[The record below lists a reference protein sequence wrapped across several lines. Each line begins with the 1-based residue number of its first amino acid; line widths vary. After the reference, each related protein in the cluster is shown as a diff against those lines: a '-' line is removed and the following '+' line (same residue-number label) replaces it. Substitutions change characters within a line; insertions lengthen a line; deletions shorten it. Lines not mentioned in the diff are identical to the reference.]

1 MPAGMAVLWQRDGR
15 WLCEEC
21 VTVNDPLESWC
32 FVCGLLKT
40 GAEDDGNSSIVS
52 PIRMLVRQ
60 LNYATQALGDPAT
73 AEQKKTT
80 LKRLVDALATFS
92 RSAEEEMQTSD
103 DDKVVNPSNLT
114 GLAEAVRGRKGG
126 IIDEKLAG
134 ATDEAF
140 AKMAGALDACGNEVN
155 WQGTIGEKGRLA
167 VGFAIDVA
175 HVAKMKEETCF
186 QNLRYTKLITALDR
200 ARDLKDKKGVA
211 NLEICLALYLSS
223 QIDHHTRAFRIRN
236 TSVQQAFLEYWLDQ
250 VVKQGLLVPVV
261 PEEKAEEGPSRKRR
275 RCSQLKRRSPSMEQ
289 KKKQGARTSSSS
301 GGRDPLGPIHELP
314 TDTPLTVT
322 EMDEL
327 FEGCGAVI

>member
-1 MPAGMAVLWQRDGR
+1 MPAGMAVLRQRDGR

-103 DDKVVNPSNLT
+103 DDKVVNPSNLR

-134 ATDEAF
+134 ATDKAS
-140 AKMAGALDACGNEVN
+140 AKMAGALDACGKEVN
-155 WQGTIGEKGRLA
+155 WQGKIGEKGRLA

-186 QNLRYTKLITALDR
+186 QNLRYTKLITAR
-200 ARDLKDKKGVA
+200 ARLTIIPERSVSVIRA
-211 NLEICLALYLSS
+211 FIRLSS
-223 QIDHHTRAFRIRN
+223 SIGSTRWSSKASLFQSFQKRTLRRD
-236 TSVQQAFLEYWLDQ
+236 QAGNVD
-250 VVKQGLLVPVV
+250 V
-261 PEEKAEEGPSRKRR
+261 AAS
-275 RCSQLKRRSPSMEQ
+275 
-289 KKKQGARTSSSS
+289 
-301 GGRDPLGPIHELP
+301 
-314 TDTPLTVT
+314 
-322 EMDEL
+322 
-327 FEGCGAVI
+327 